1 MKVFLQ
7 PLYSQLNPGV
17 GNCPLGC
24 KTKCL
29 VPYLQPPP
37 GCTCPLSSHQAK
49 TCAAV
54 TQGDVDIIF
63 NKAATGDGKS
73 LGAFLAG
80 LLDPGFRIMG
90 LYPTIEL
97 VEDQTAQQK
106 DYHQKFNLDASTRV
120 DRLFGAELSRRVKQA
135 EKSNKFQ
142 ELLLAIEQKEVLLTN
157 PDIFHYITHYQYQ
170 GFAYGSDLLPL
181 VLAEFPDLWVF
192 DEFHIFGAHQET
204 AVLNSMALIR
214 RTQENLPRPRR
225 FLFTSATPK
234 QDFIAQLQQS
244 GFNIATVEGVY
255 ASESS
260 PGYRQILQPVELEF
274 EELKDT
280 DTLDYLI
287 NMAPRIRQILDAEE
301 KGRGLIIVNSVAK
314 AGQITRK
321 LQDLLSGVI
330 VKEISGRIDKIDRL
344 DTQNQLKNSPQPVLV
359 VGTSAVDIG
368 VDFRIHLLIFESS
381 DGATVIQRLGR
392 LGRHPGFSKY
402 TAFILIPGHTP
413 WVMARLQ
420 DKLSPDQT
428 VERSELQEAIAS
440 AFEPPKEFEKYRQRW
455 GALQAQGMLWCMSQ
469 ENAGVNQ
476 SIRDRMAEDF
486 QRVYAQNMESARK
499 QSFAMQH
506 TDVGKATQ
514 QELLRFRGGSTLQA
528 AVWDGDRFYT
538 YDLLR
543 LLPYAMVEI
552 LDRETFLKAAF
563 GHNEEEFPDK
573 YITVYLRIREW
584 IDERFDISLYCNC
597 KSSELKTGELSLV
610 DKLSIVG
617 HPQSDVV
624 TCLRQNKK
632 KLLAFLV
639 PVSSKFNS
647 HWDVSRTLQL
657 NPLFGLYR
665 LSDGSNKQNYACA
678 FNQDALLLEAL
689 KWQLKKFN
697 RNQFESSI
705 F

>member
-7 PLYSQLNPGV
+7 PLYSQLNLGV
-17 GNCPLGC
+17 GKCPLGC
-24 KTKCL
+24 QTKCKV
-29 VPYLQPPP
+29 VPNLQPPS
-37 GCTCPLSSHQAK
+37 GCSCPLSSHQAK

-54 TQGDVDIIF
+54 MQGDADIIF
-63 NKAATGDGKS
+63 NKAATSDGKS
-73 LGAFLAG
+73 LGASLPGFLN
-80 LLDPGFRIMG
+80 PSFRIMG

-97 VEDQTAQQK
+97 VEDQTIQQK
-106 DYHQKFNLDASTRV
+106 EYHKKFNLDASTRV

-157 PDIFHYITHYQYQ
+157 PDIFHYITHFQYQ
-170 GFAYGSDLLPL
+170 NPATARDLLPL

-214 RTQENLPRPRR
+214 RTQENQSRPRR

-234 QDFIAQLQQS
+234 QDFIAQLQQA
-244 GFNIATVEGVY
+244 GFNVATVEGVY
-255 ASESS
+255 ASEST

-280 DTLDYLI
+280 DTLNWLT
-287 NMAPRIRQILDAEE
+287 NKAPCIREILNAQVR
-301 KGRGLIIVNSVAK
+301 GRGLIIVNSVAK

-321 LQDLLSGVI
+321 LHQLLPGVI
-330 VKEISGRIDKIDRL
+330 VKEISGRIDRKDRV
-344 DTQNQLKNSPQPVLV
+344 DTQSQLKDAPQPVLV
-359 VGTSAVDIG
+359 VGTSAVDVG

-381 DGATVIQRLGR
+381 DCATIVQRLGR

-402 TAFILIPGHTP
+402 TAFILIPSHTP
-413 WVMARLQ
+413 WVMARLL
-420 DKLSPDQT
+420 DKFKPDEE
-428 VERSELQEAIAS
+428 VERRELQEAIAY
-440 AFEPPKEFEKYRQRW
+440 AFEPPEEFKKYRQRW

-476 SIRDRMAEDF
+476 PIRDRMSEDF
-486 QRVYAQNMESARK
+486 ERVYSQNLESARK
-499 QSFAMQH
+499 QWFAMQH
-506 TDVGKATQ
+506 TDAGKAIR

-528 AVWDGDRFYT
+528 AVWEGDRFYT

-543 LLPYAMVEI
+543 LLPYAIVEI
-552 LDRETFLKAAF
+552 IDRETFFKAAS
-563 GHNEEEFPDK
+563 GCGEEEFPEE
-573 YITVYLRIREW
+573 YIQVYLRIREW
-584 IDERFDISLYCNC
+584 VDKRSDISLHCNR
-597 KSSELKTGELSLV
+597 KSSELKIGELCLV

-617 HPQSDVV
+617 EMPSDVK
-624 TCLRQNKK
+624 TCLRQK

-657 NPLFGLYR
+657 SPLFGLYH
-665 LSDGSNKQNYACA
+665 LTDGSNKQAYACA

-689 KWQLKKFN
+689 KWQMKKFN
-697 RNQFESSI
+697 RNHFESSI